1 MLTRIFEAKMLT
13 NIPTPRN
20 NREWSAV
27 LGLDNEQF
35 SKLCLRFN
43 EVYKELNGH
52 TCADMLVLNPN
63 GENARFKNLDDLIF
77 AVLLM
82 LKSGI
87 TFDLLG
93 YLFQIDQPNAHRK
106 FREGLNIIH
115 TTLEIDGYTPHREF
129 HEIEYFHRQFK
140 RGETLILDG
149 TEQRIQRPSGYDIQK
164 EFYSGKKKG
173 HTIKLLIIST
183 LDKYIRFVSYCWVG
197 RSHDFAV
204 LKEEFPPE
212 EPWFEPFQ
220 IRVDLGY
227 QGFEKEYPN
236 VKVFIPAK
244 KPKGGELSIEQKN
257 NNKILAR
264 ERIKFEH
271 AIGGMKR
278 YDILSNT
285 CRLHDW
291 EVYNQILG
299 TTSGLW
305 NFFITN

>member
-1 MLTRIFEAKMLT
+1 MPK
-13 NIPTPRN
+13 ND
-20 NREWSAV
+20 REWMAI
-27 LGLDNEQF
+27 LGLDNELF
-35 SKLCLRFN
+35 SKLCLRCN
-43 EVYKELNGH
+43 EVYKELQGY
-52 TCADMLVLNPN
+52 TYADMLVLNPN
-63 GENARFKNLDDLIF
+63 GANARFKQLDDLIF

-82 LKSGI
+82 LKAGI

-93 YLFQIDQPNAHRK
+93 YLFQIAQPNAHLK
-106 FREGLNIIH
+106 FRDGLNIIH
-115 TTLEIDGYTPHREF
+115 TTLDIDGYTPHRDFEEVE
-129 HEIEYFHRQFK
+129 HFHRQF
-140 RGETLILDG
+140 REGETLILDG

-173 HTIKLLIIST
+173 HTVKSLIIST
-183 LDKYIRFVSYCWVG
+183 LDKYIHFVSYCWVG
-197 RSHDFAV
+197 RAHDFTV

-212 EPWFEPFQ
+212 ESWFDPFE
-220 IRVDLGY
+220 IRIDLGY

-244 KPKGGELSIEQKN
+244 KPKGGELSTEQKS

-264 ERIKFEH
+264 ERIKVEH

-291 EVYNQILG
+291 EVYNQVLG
-299 TTSGLW
+299 TTAGLW
-305 NFFITN
+305 NYFITN